1 LSVAIARDTEFAVRS
16 REPSVGEAPALA
28 IRVAVLGPAGLPDV
42 SAVLEAEG
50 LHVLRGDPDVA
61 ADAMVAVAAT
71 PESILDLA
79 APPDCPL
86 IVVLPDSAS
95 ADREVVR
102 GLLARGINAIVGASR
117 VESALAPSVRAAC
130 AGQIVVPAEA
140 RKAMARPT
148 LTVRE
153 KQVLGMVVLGFTNG
167 EIARKLHLAE
177 STVKSHLSSA
187 FPKLGVRSRREAAAA
202 ILDPKTG
209 LGTGILAISEAEGFA
224 V

>member
-1 LSVAIARDTEFAVRS
+1 VTIVHGTEIATPLREPSAGEAAALAVRVAALEPASGPDVTAALEADGLNVLLGDEAAADAVVAIATTNKSIDE
-16 REPSVGEAPALA
+16 LA
-28 IRVAVLGPAGLPDV
+28 GDV
-42 SAVLEAEG
+42 
-50 LHVLRGDPDVA
+50 
-61 ADAMVAVAAT
+61 
-71 PESILDLA
+71 
-79 APPDCPL
+79 DCP
-86 IVVLPDSAS
+86 VVVVVPDSAS
-95 ADREVVR
+95 TNREVVR
-102 GLLARGINAIVGASR
+102 GLLARGVNAIVAASR

-140 RKAMARPT
+140 REAMARPS

-167 EIARKLHLAE
+167 EIAGKLHLAE

-187 FPKLGVRSRREAAAA
+187 FPKLGVRSRREATAA

-209 LGTGILAISEAEGFA
+209 LGTGILAISETEDFA

>member
-1 LSVAIARDTEFAVRS
+1 MAIAQELAIRPK
-16 REPSVGEAPALA
+16 EPSVREAPTLA
-28 IRVAVLGPAGLPDV
+28 IKVTAPGPGGGPDV
-42 SAVLEAEG
+42 TAVLEADG
-50 LHVLRGDPDVA
+50 LHVLLGDAEVA
-61 ADAMVAVAAT
+61 ADAVVAVAAT
-71 PESILDLA
+71 HKSIGDLA
-79 APPDCPL
+79 GDFDCPL
-86 IVVLPDSAS
+86 VVVVPDSAS
-95 ADREVVR
+95 TNREIVR
-102 GLLARGINAIVGASR
+102 GLLARGVSAIVAASH

-140 RKAMARPT
+140 RDVMARPS

-167 EIARKLHLAE
+167 EIAGKLHLAE

-187 FPKLGVRSRREAAAA
+187 FPKLGVRSRRDATAA

-209 LGTGILAISEAEGFA
+209 LGTGILAISETEDFA